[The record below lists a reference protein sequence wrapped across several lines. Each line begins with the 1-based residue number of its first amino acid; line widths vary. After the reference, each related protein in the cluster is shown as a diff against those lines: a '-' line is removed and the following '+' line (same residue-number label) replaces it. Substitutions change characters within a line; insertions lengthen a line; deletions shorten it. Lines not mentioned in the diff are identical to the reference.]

1 MHAFLIVGT
10 DKESVQTKIEEL
22 VKKLKV
28 KTLEFPLSKIEDARS
43 LNSFTNLKIT
53 SPTAIIINSIEEAT
67 PEAVNAFLKNL
78 EEPQEDLYYI
88 LTTESVHKVLPT
100 IISRCQVIKI
110 ADSGQ
115 RIANSEIQKFLEMT
129 VGERLAYTDTIRDRR
144 EAKLF
149 VRGLIDSL
157 HQSLHNGNGGFSQT
171 ADNLEVAQKT
181 LEAIRA
187 NGNVQLHLTNL
198 IIHLTRT

>member
-115 RIANSEIQKFLEMT
+115 RIANSEIQKFLDMS
-129 VGERLAYTDTIRDRR
+129 VGEKLAYTDPIKDRG

-181 LEAIRA
+181 LEAIR
-187 NGNVQLHLTNL
+187 
-198 IIHLTRT
+198 